1 MKVKRGEI
9 YLADLGDVSAF
20 EQSNVQKGYRPVVII
35 QSDITTK
42 NSNVVVV
49 APVTTTYKKSTMKTH
64 VKIGVES
71 GISKKSVVLLEQ
83 IQTIDKYQLN
93 KRIGKLDDE
102 KLKAIREAIMFT
114 LDL

>member
-1 MKVKRGEI
+1 MKVERGEI
-9 YLADLGDVSAF
+9 FMADLGDVSAF

-35 QSDITTK
+35 QSNITSK

-49 APVTTTYKKSTMKTH
+49 APVTTTYKKSTMRTH
-64 VKIGVES
+64 VKIGGEC

-93 KRIGKLDDE
+93 KKIGKLDSE
-102 KLKAIREAIMFT
+102 KLKEIKEAIIFT

>member
-9 YLADLGDVSAF
+9 FMADLGDVSAF

-49 APVTTTYKKSTMKTH
+49 APVTTTYKKSTMRTH
-64 VKIGVES
+64 VTIGGEC

-83 IQTIDKYQLN
+83 IQTIDKYMLS
-93 KRIGKLDDE
+93 KKIGELDDE